1 MKKTLLLF
9 YLLLVSKLL
18 LAQRFTIAGYIKDAE
33 SGESLIGANIYNLNT
48 KEGTSANQ
56 FGFYSFTQ
64 SAGEINMVVSF
75 VGYQP
80 EALTINLQQD
90 TTINISLQLNTLEEI
105 VISGNA
111 IEEIQQ
117 QTQMSRVNVS
127 VQEIK
132 KLPALLGE
140 VDVLKTLQLLPGVQ
154 SGNEGTSGVYV
165 RGGGPDQNLILL
177 DGVPVYNASHLF
189 GFFSVFNPDAI
200 NNVEIIKGGFPAR
213 YGGRLSSVID
223 ITMKDGNRNEFHG
236 EGSIGLVSSKLT
248 LEGPINKGKTSFIIS
263 GRRTY
268 IDLLARPIIKAASDG
283 DDVVGYFFYDFNA
296 KLNHRLSGKDQ
307 IYLSLYTG
315 DDKAYNRFR
324 YSYSDGQSSSESL
337 EKSGLQWGNLI
348 SAFRWNRVWN
358 NQLFSNTTLT
368 FSRYRF
374 RVSQEFEDKTTRNGE
389 TENDY
394 YYTAYNSGIRDF
406 AARIDFEYLPDPNHQ
421 IRFGLSGIN
430 HSFTP
435 GVISFQDQEIDT
447 LVGSND
453 VSANELALYLED
465 EISLSRRLNVN
476 LGLHFSA
483 FAVENEFYTSLQ
495 PRLSARYL
503 LSSTLSVKASY
514 AEMAQFVHLL
524 TNSGIGLPTDLWVP
538 ATSLIEPQR
547 SQQLALGVAKNIND
561 KFEFSLEG
569 YYKKMHNLIEYQEG
583 ASFFN
588 VDKDWQTKIEAGD
601 GESYG
606 FEAFLQKKT
615 GRTTGWLGY
624 TLSWTYRQFENLNF
638 GRRFPYR
645 YDRRHDLSLAITHE
659 LSKKVDFS
667 AAWVYGTGNAV
678 TLPVATYLRP
688 VNGYYGYV
696 DEIRDY
702 EARNDFRMPSYH
714 RLDINFS
721 FKKKKEKWERA
732 WHIGVYNLYSRRN
745 PFYLDLVN
753 YYGEGPKFVQYSL
766 FPIIPSIKYS
776 FKF

>member
-1 MKKTLLLF
+1 MKRIPLLICLM
-9 YLLLVSKLL
+9 LMSKLL
-18 LAQRFTIAGYIKDAE
+18 LAQRFTIAGYIRDGQD
-33 SGESLIGANIYNLNT
+33 GESLIGANVFNLAT
-48 KEGTSANQ
+48 KEGASANQ

-64 SAGEINMVVSF
+64 PAGEINMVVSF
-75 VGYQP
+75 VGYQST
-80 EALTINLQQD
+80 TIAFDLQQD
-90 TTINISLQLNTLEEI
+90 TTINLNLELKTLDEI
-105 VISGNA
+105 VISGNTVD
-111 IEEIQQ
+111 EIQQ
-117 QTQMSRVNVS
+117 QTQMSRVNIS

-223 ITMKDGNRNEFHG
+223 ISMKDGNRNDFHG

-248 LEGPINKGKTSFIIS
+248 LEGPINKGKTSFIVS

-268 IDLLARPIIKAASDG
+268 IDLLARPLIKAATEG
-283 DDVVGYFFYDFNA
+283 DEVVGYFFYDFNA
-296 KLNHRLSGKDQ
+296 KLSHEVSDKDQ
-307 IYLSLYTG
+307 MYISLYMG

-324 YSYSDGQSSSESL
+324 YSYGDSQGSNESI
-337 EKSGLQWGNLI
+337 EKAGLQWGNII

-374 RVSQEFEDKTTRNGE
+374 KVFQEYDDKTIRNGE
-389 TENDY
+389 TSRDY
-394 YYTAYNSGIRDF
+394 YYSAYNSSIRDF
-406 AARIDFEYLPDPNHQ
+406 AARIDFEYLPNPNHQ
-421 IRFGLSGIN
+421 IRFGVSGIN
-430 HSFTP
+430 HLFTP
-435 GVISFQDQEIDT
+435 GVLSYKDQESDT
-447 LVGSND
+447 LVGSRAIY
-453 VSANELALYLED
+453 ANEMALYVED
-465 EISLSRRLNVN
+465 EISISRRFNVN
-476 LGLHFSA
+476 LGLHLSG
-483 FAVENEFYTSLQ
+483 FAVEDELYTSLQ
-495 PRLSARYL
+495 PRFSARYL
-503 LSSTLSVKASY
+503 LSPSMSVKASY

-538 ATSLIEPQR
+538 ATSLIEPQQ
-547 SQQLALGVAKNIND
+547 SQQVALGIAKNIND

-569 YYKKMHNLIEYQEG
+569 YYKKMQNLIEYQEG
-583 ASFFN
+583 ASFIN
-588 VDKDWQTKIEAGD
+588 VDKDWQTKIEVGD

-606 FEAFLQKKT
+606 MEMLLQKKT

-624 TLSWTYRQFENLNF
+624 TLSWTWRQFENLNF
-638 GRRFPYR
+638 GERFPYR
-645 YDRRHDLSLAITHE
+645 YDRRHDLSLALTHE

-667 AAWVYGTGNAV
+667 AAWVYGTGSAI
-678 TLPVATYLRP
+678 TLPVATYTRP
-688 VNGYYGYV
+688 NNQYYGG
-696 DEIRDY
+696 ELRDY
-702 EARNDFRMPSYH
+702 ESRNGFRMPSYH
-714 RLDINFS
+714 RMDINFT
-721 FKKKKEKWERA
+721 FKKKKKNWERA
-732 WHIGVYNLYSRRN
+732 WHIGVYNLYSRQN
-745 PFYLDLVN
+745 PFYIDLVN
-753 YYGEGPKFVQYSL
+753 YYGENPKFVQYSL